1 MNILCIGPHPDD
13 LEFGAAG
20 TLIKYAKAGYDVYL
34 MIMTQGGMGGET
46 ETRSVEQAE
55 SGKIM
60 GVKNIFWGGYQD
72 TQLKADAET
81 IRVVEDILQKIQPSV
96 ILCPFGE
103 DTHQDHR
110 NLAKVVMS
118 ASRNSRNLLLYE
130 TPTTSPNFNPNIFVD
145 ITEVLDRKIK
155 TLLAHRSQLM
165 KTNIR
170 DTSILDMVTSTAN
183 FRGVQGR
190 VRYAEGFISVRLFLD
205 IP

>member
-1 MNILCIGPHPDD
+1 MNVLCIGPHPDD

-20 TLIKYAKAGYDVYL
+20 TLIKFIEAGHDVFL
-34 MIMTQGGMGGET
+34 MIMTRGGMGGEADIRT
-46 ETRSVEQAE
+46 AEQIE
-55 SGKIM
+55 SGAII
-60 GVKNIFWGGYQD
+60 GVKEIFWGGYED
-72 TQLKADAET
+72 TMLKADAET
-81 IRVVEDILQKIQPSV
+81 ISVVEKVLGKIEPE
-96 ILCPFGE
+96 IIFCPFGD

-110 NLAKVVMS
+110 TLADVVMS

-130 TPTTSPNFNPNIFVD
+130 TPTTSPNFWPNVFVD
-145 ITEVLDRKIK
+145 ITQVLDRKVQ
-155 TLLAHRSQLM
+155 TLLAHRSQIM

-190 VRYAEGFISVRLFLD
+190 VQYAEGFVSIRLFLD